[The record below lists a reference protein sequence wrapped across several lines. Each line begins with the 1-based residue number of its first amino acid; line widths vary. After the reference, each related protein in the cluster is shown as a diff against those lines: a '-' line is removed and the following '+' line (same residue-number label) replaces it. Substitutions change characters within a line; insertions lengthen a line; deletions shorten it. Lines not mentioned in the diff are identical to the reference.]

1 MKKSIL
7 SFLLLFAALATFAT
21 RWTAPSI
28 SDYSDRFVVYTQ
40 VNVNGMKSNNVEV
53 AAFIDGQVR
62 GVANY
67 TSLNSVGHLNLEV
80 RGNESDNGKTITF
93 KVAFNSLVYKVEK
106 TLTYQHQRTY
116 TPFPFVINVD
126 AITGV
131 ALTNPINI
139 NQVIGTTYD
148 LTNDISFLY
157 EPLDL
162 DGAPESYNRMY
173 ETTLD
178 TSETPLT
185 YMWDFGNSSQFFT
198 VGDNNILTVR
208 DYNENLYLGLMVS
221 GPMDPSVM
229 THVVRFQTRTF
240 TTVNITKPLVPV
252 TDILLSETTVKLYVY
267 DSAYNVLFPII
278 SFVPSDASNQAFKLV
293 PNDAAAAAGIGG
305 EDEKYI
311 AKIPGTYSFR
321 VVSAENEN
329 IYKNLT
335 IIVVQPVTDLIW
347 DRDYMGLEIW
357 KGDNA
362 YEEIA
367 KHINILPANA
377 TDKTLI
383 FSPSDA
389 SAFGAD
395 GKALATGTY
404 NVIVGA
410 KEGLSWLERLNIEVI
425 VKQPVEAIR
434 VTPNKISVNVGDN
447 VRDYI
452 YYNVNV
458 DVLPETAQNRR
469 YLVEP
474 SAADADYFPGNLAKA
489 PGTYTWIVKS
499 DQNPEITASITVN
512 VSSPVSFD
520 VPDYIELSL
529 VTPGQ
534 GAITNKVG
542 DIDPSLVRMGVSNDY
557 VDVTFDGTNFNLT
570 GRKIGDGEIN
580 VYYDGRMMG
589 VISFYV
595 KAELPL
601 AAGWNWVSN
610 YTTESIPLVIA
621 GSDVYNTEFFTGS
634 NKILEAR
641 SQAGLLYNDTE
652 QYGAFGTITVFDA
665 AIMYKICVENA
676 RSLYPGGTE
685 LAQPQVSVSEKGYT
699 WITYPIVGNHTMD
712 YFNNHVGLKG
722 YSGCVIMGK
731 DGFAEHNNG
740 RWIASAGFKL
750 ETGKGYIFYQPEQR
764 EVELDFGESY
774 VEEQIAASAK
784 PMLASRNPWQY
795 DASAFADNMAVVAKI
810 KGIEAGSRYSVGAFV
825 GDECRGMGQFVTDEA
840 MFINVAGAVGE
851 KVNFR
856 LYDSETGC
864 YSNIIEGMSYTMKR
878 GSVSS
883 PVTLTPESAVT
894 GIMNVESSMQNS
906 IKAFNVQG
914 QQVNGNAKGLLIIG
928 GKKVVRK

>member
-7 SFLLLFAALATFAT
+7 SFLLLFATLATFAT
-21 RWTAPSI
+21 RWTAPSMN
-28 SDYSDRFVVYTQ
+28 DYSDRYVVYTQ

-67 TSLNSVGHLNLEV
+67 TSLNNLGHLNLEV

-106 TLTYQHQRTY
+106 TLTYQHQGTY

-131 ALTNPINI
+131 ALTNPITI
-139 NQVIGTTYD
+139 NQTVGSTYD
-148 LTNDISFLY
+148 LTNDVSFLC
-157 EPLDL
+157 EPLNL
-162 DGAPESYNRMY
+162 DGAPDTYNRMY

-198 VGDNNILTVR
+198 VGDNNILTVLN
-208 DYNENLYLGLMVS
+208 YNENLFLGLKVS
-221 GPMDPSVM
+221 GPIDSSVT
-229 THVVRFQTRTF
+229 THVAQFETNTF
-240 TTVNITKPLVPV
+240 TQVNIIRPAVPV
-252 TDILLSETTVKLYVY
+252 TDILLSETTVKLYVD
-267 DSAYNVLFPII
+267 DSAFNVLFPII

-311 AKIPGTYSFR
+311 AKIPGTYSFK
-321 VVSAENEN
+321 VVSVENEN

-335 IIVVQPVTDLIW
+335 IVVVQPVTDLIW
-347 DRDYMGLEIW
+347 NRDESRIEVW

-367 KHINILPANA
+367 KNINILPANA
-377 TDKTLI
+377 SDKTLI

-389 SAFGAD
+389 NAFEENGVAV
-395 GKALATGTY
+395 ATGTY
-404 NVIVGA
+404 TVTVRP
-410 KEGLSWLERLNIEVI
+410 KEGTFWFNPLVIEVE
-425 VKQPVEAIR
+425 VKQPVEAIH

-452 YYNVNV
+452 LQNVNV
-458 DVLPETAQNRR
+458 DVLPETAPNRG
-469 YLVEP
+469 YFVEP
-474 SAADADYFPGNLAKA
+474 SAADADYFPANLAKA

-499 DQNPEITASITVN
+499 NQNPEVTANITVN
-512 VSSPVSFD
+512 VTSPVSFD

-557 VDVTFDGTNFNLT
+557 VDVAFDGTNFNLT

-610 YTTESIPLVIA
+610 YTTESIPLVIT
-621 GSDVYNTEFFTGS
+621 GSGLYNTEFFTG
-634 NKILEAR
+634 NNRILEAR
-641 SQAGLLYNDTE
+641 SQSDLLYNDTE
-652 QYGAFGTITVFDA
+652 RYGAFGTITEFDA
-665 AIMYKICVENA
+665 ATMYKIRVENA

-685 LAQPQVSVSEKGYT
+685 LAQPQVSVNAKGYT

-712 YFNNHVGLKG
+712 YFNNNVGLKG
-722 YSGCVIMGK
+722 YTGCVIMGK
-731 DGFAEHNNG
+731 EGFAEHNNG

-774 VEEQIAASAK
+774 ANEQIAANAK
-784 PMLASRNPWQY
+784 PMFAPRSPWQY
-795 DASAFADNMAVVAKI
+795 DASSYADNMAVVANI
-810 KGIEAGSRYSVGAFV
+810 SGIEASSRYSVGAFV
-825 GDECRGMGQFVTDEA
+825 GDECRGMGQFVNDEV
-840 MFINVAGAVGE
+840 MFINVAGTMGE

-864 YSNIIEGMSYTMKR
+864 YSNIIEGMSHTMKK
-878 GSVSS
+878 GSISS
-883 PVTLTPESAVT
+883 PVTLTPEATIT
-894 GIMNVESSMQNS
+894 GIMNVESSMQDS

-914 QQVNGNAKGLLIIG
+914 QQVNGDAKGIVIIG
-928 GKKVVRK
+928 GKKVVKK